1 MYGENPQQKC
11 LRRGEPKLLV
21 RAAEE
26 SFEDWDEW
34 DGWGSSGLWD
44 DLWDAFERDDEMAE
58 PQPEYGDF
66 WGEPDDEREW
76 EI

>member
-1 MYGENPQQKC
+1 MCSENPEWK
-11 LRRGEPKLLV
+11 LRRLPDPVSLV
-21 RAAEE
+21 PAAEE
-26 SFEDWDEW
+26 SFVDLEEW
-34 DGWGSSGLWD
+34 DGLGPSRLWD

-66 WGEPDDEREW
+66 WGQPDGEG